1 MVPMAEIPKT
11 LKKLREARFFLAK
24 MTKDSRSTKLAGEDF
39 DFYLSAFLSAGRSV
53 TLVLQV
59 EQQDLYDAQYG
70 PWENRLTPQDQA
82 LMKFMNGQRVAE
94 VHLLGADVET
104 TVEMVPITQIEME
117 PGTDPRYSI
126 SWWGRTRRERNGSTI
141 KSSCSVV
148 GRCWLQSTDDS
159 YDKRHLKQASRLAE
173 NRRLRIDPDNAT
185 VCIQCAFPLK

>member
-1 MVPMAEIPKT
+1 VDAIESRLDSLVVDVDGVVPMAEIPKT

-126 SWWGRTRRERNGSTI
+126 SWWGPPGVPPPEIGRKVRLFRVCRDRA
-141 KSSCSVV
+141 SSVRFLLCF
-148 GRCWLQSTDDS
+148 GRINL
-159 YDKRHLKQASRLAE
+159 
-173 NRRLRIDPDNAT
+173 
-185 VCIQCAFPLK
+185 